1 MSSVGMLPYSCMAR
15 FRLLVVATL
24 FVVGSPA
31 PPLRAR
37 SPLPAVALAQA
48 GGDLVVS
55 IPGDK
60 EFHQPGCPLVAK
72 AGSNVK
78 VMKRAEALRRKL
90 TPHAGCSAAQGTDV
104 AGDPNAVKV
113 YTQPGDNKYHTATC
127 RKLGAQRVAVTLEEA
142 GRKWWPCPVCKPP
155 VRQRTTR

>member
-1 MSSVGMLPYSCMAR
+1 MAR
-15 FRLLVVATL
+15 FPLVSLLAALVVA
-24 FVVGSPA
+24 GSPVSS
-31 PPLRAR
+31 LRAQ
-37 SPLPAVALAQA
+37 SAS
-48 GGDLVVS
+48 DLVVS

-78 VMKRAEALRRKL
+78 VMKRSEALRRKL
-90 TPHAGCSAAQGTDV
+90 TPHAGCSAAQGSGV
-104 AGDPNAVKV
+104 ALDPNAVKV

-127 RKLGAQRVAVTLEEA
+127 SKLGAQKVAITLEEA

-155 VRQRTTR
+155 VRQRTIR